1 LSIASQAIGEDYGDY
16 TITLTLEAV
25 DDGRSASVSFTL
37 SIPGGEEEAQ
47 EEETQEEEEVEEVI
61 DVPSEYIIEI
71 EETEESE
78 EEVLEDIVEPEL
90 PAPKVK
96 QTMSNTGELKLEFD

>member
-1 LSIASQAIGEDYGDY
+1 
-16 TITLTLEAV
+16 LTLEAV

-61 DVPSEYIIEI
+61 DVPSEYII
-71 EETEESE
+71 
-78 EEVLEDIVEPEL
+78 
-90 PAPKVK
+90 
-96 QTMSNTGELKLEFD
+96 